1 MASKKDKVTTKKER
15 ETLLTSYQSINMLS
29 RSLGIKE
36 SVIKA
41 WMVKHRPTYQQEFE
55 SHEHTDSRVTAAI
68 EKKVDDRKA
77 MEEEIR
83 TQIMNE
89 LNAKK
94 DAELQKEL
102 QTEIANNTNDAM
114 EKLMAHKEID
124 SKGNRR
130 FVTIM
135 TPGASERGDEYR
147 RYIKKNDLDQPHIHR
162 PKRTK

>member
-29 RSLGIKE
+29 RTLGIKE

-41 WMVKHRPTYQQEFE
+41 WMVKNRPTYQQEFE
-55 SHEHTDSRVTAAI
+55 NHQHTDSRVTAAI
-68 EKKVDDRKA
+68 EKKIDDRKA
-77 MEEEIR
+77 IEEEIR

-102 QTEIANNTNDAM
+102 QI
-114 EKLMAHKEID
+114 
-124 SKGNRR
+124 
-130 FVTIM
+130 
-135 TPGASERGDEYR
+135 
-147 RYIKKNDLDQPHIHR
+147 
-162 PKRTK
+162 